1 MRSLMLDSV
10 FKDFDGFFQQQ
21 GTECSVISKKE
32 GISLYFDMPGVK
44 KEDIKLTLDSRI
56 LRIEFERKDHK
67 SGKEKRLYHLN
78 DQVDLDSIQS
88 HLEDGVL
95 KIELPILEKDNSRVI
110 SIK

>member
-1 MRSLMLDSV
+1 MRSLMLDNV

-21 GTECSVISKKE
+21 GSECSVISKKE

-44 KEDIKLTLDSRI
+44 KEDIKLTLDARI

-67 SGKEKRLYHLN
+67 SGKEKRLYRLN
-78 DQVDLDSIQS
+78 NDVDLDNIQS

-95 KIELPILEKDNSRVI
+95 KIDLPLLKRENSRVI